1 MPCASAVKMADAS
14 TVPADSNG
22 PMAMIECVAATCRLI
37 RALVGMLVVW
47 FEKALPLEPR
57 DDLGRDV
64 N

>member
-1 MPCASAVKMADAS
+1 MADAS